1 MILILLDIDRTLVH
15 AVSNYRLNSEWCN
28 YFETFNYE
36 NYTIFKRPHLTTFL
50 DTLFYHLSDEY
61 KMNIQIGLFT
71 AGSQHY
77 TNHIIENI
85 FKDYPLNRNYVFSD
99 YHSNQSWLFDYKPKS
114 LDYIKKILSTNEDK
128 NENKNT
134 NNTNKNTVDQI
145 YLIDDSVGVKKYLS
159 DYECYLI
166 PKFYVCTDDFQPV
179 FVKYMKNDTR
189 LLECLNYLR
198 NHLNNNFKSELKS
211 ELKDK

>member
-15 AVSNYRLNSEWCN
+15 AVPNYKLNSEWCN

-77 TNHIIENI
+77 TNHIIANI

-134 NNTNKNTVDQI
+134 NKNTVDQI

-159 DYECYLI
+159 DNECYLI
-166 PKFYVCTDDFQPV
+166 PKFYVCTDDIHPV
-179 FVKYMKNDTR
+179 FNSYSKDDTK
-189 LLECLNYLR
+189 LLVCLNYFN
-198 NHLNNNFKSELKS
+198 NHFKNELKS
-211 ELKDK
+211 V